1 MKAVLSA
8 MVAMA
13 ALAGAGACRASTAP
27 VLHCQVRYM
36 SDTVLVDAPLVAN
49 PYAVAPHAIG
59 THFQFKAVMV
69 GEGQRV
75 DHIALYVYDMDEPGA
90 PVLIHQV
97 VHKPPFPVDKPM
109 PGLTG
114 WNHVYASYLGR
125 EVVYGC
131 ALQGGQP

>member
-1 MKAVLSA
+1 
-8 MVAMA
+8 MVAMSV
-13 ALAGAGACRASTAP
+13 LAGPGACLAAASP

-36 SDTVLVDAPLVAN
+36 SDTVLVDAPLVAS

-75 DHIALYVYDMDEPGA
+75 DHIALYMYDSDEPGT
-90 PVLIHQV
+90 PVLIHEA
-97 VHKPPFPVDKPM
+97 VHKPPFQWNKPL

-114 WNHVYASYLGR
+114 WNHVYAAWLGR

-131 ALQGGQP
+131 ALQGEQP